1 MQQKNKM
8 NSADTQSEFDLLKKV
23 FPEKK
28 DDLSENQNFK
38 FSSFKIIKKNFKI
51 LKNIFLKKLKVLKS
65 SSPEF

>member
-1 MQQKNKM
+1 M
-8 NSADTQSEFDLLKKV
+8 NLLLQSEYIFVFRKKS

>member
-1 MQQKNKM
+1 M

>member
-1 MQQKNKM
+1 M

-51 LKNIFLKKLKVLKS
+51 LKNIF
-65 SSPEF
+65 